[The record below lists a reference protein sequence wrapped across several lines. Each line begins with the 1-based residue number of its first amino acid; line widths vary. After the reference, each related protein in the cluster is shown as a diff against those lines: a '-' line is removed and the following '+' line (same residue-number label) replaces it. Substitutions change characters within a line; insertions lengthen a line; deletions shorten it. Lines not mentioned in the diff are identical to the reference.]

1 MLSLDIPGQHRIT
14 IEHLILDFNGTIAVD
29 GRLIAGVARKL
40 EELHPLVAVHVIT
53 ADTNETARSQLETLP
68 CTLKIIGRQRQD
80 EAKLEYARNL
90 GLSRVLAI
98 GNGSNDYL
106 LLKEAAL
113 GICVIQGEGA
123 AARSMQAA
131 DIVCGD
137 INDALEMLLRPHR
150 ITATLRN

>member
-1 MLSLDIPGQHRIT
+1 MLCLDIPGQDRIT
-14 IEHLILDFNGTIAVD
+14 IEHVVLDFNGTIAID
-29 GRLIAGVARKL
+29 GELIAGVARKL
-40 EELHPLVAVHVIT
+40 EELHSLVAIHIIT
-53 ADTNETARSQLETLP
+53 ADTNETARSQLEPVP

-80 EAKLEYARNL
+80 EAKLAYARNL

-98 GNGSNDYL
+98 GNGSNDSL

-123 AARSMQAA
+123 AFKSMQAA

-137 INDALEMLLRPHR
+137 INAALEMLLRPHR
-150 ITATLRN
+150 ITATLRT

>member
-1 MLSLDIPGQHRIT
+1 MLSLDVPGQGRIT

-29 GRLIAGVARKL
+29 GRLIAGVAQKL
-40 EELHPLVAVHVIT
+40 EELHPLVAIHVIT
-53 ADTNETARSQLETLP
+53 ADTNETARSQLEALP

-90 GLSRVLAI
+90 GLGQVLAI

-106 LLKEAAL
+106 LLQEAAL

-123 AARSMQAA
+123 AVKSMQAA

-137 INDALEMLLRPHR
+137 IHDALEMLVRPHR

>member
-1 MLSLDIPGQHRIT
+1 MLSLDIPGQDRVT

-29 GRLIAGVARKL
+29 GRLIAGVAQKL
-40 EELHPLVAVHVIT
+40 EELHPLITIHVIT

-68 CTLKIIGRQRQD
+68 CTLRIIGRQRQD

-90 GLSRVLAI
+90 GLSKVLAI

-123 AARSMQAA
+123 AVKSMQTA
-131 DIVCGD
+131 DIVCCD